1 MSYVS
6 YGLQCWGRA
15 NNSKINE
22 TNRLI
27 NRAIRCIYFKNWKE
41 NIFKI
46 NLTKK
51 MLNIEKMYYHNLR
64 IFMNKFKR
72 DILPDNLMPCF
83 TDINKLHNHLTIFL
97 ATDYF
102 LVFMISS
109 HYPTLVE
116 NYGKNN
122 LEI

>member
-1 MSYVS
+1 
-6 YGLQCWGRA
+6 
-15 NNSKINE
+15 
-22 TNRLI
+22 
-27 NRAIRCIYFKNWKE
+27 
-41 NIFKI
+41 
-46 NLTKK
+46 